1 MIQKPRFK
9 SHFQVEIVEPDI
21 VLLRSE
27 NNCIPLQGH
36 LTTLLAPLMDGRH
49 TIDDILEKL
58 KSRATLVEVCYCL
71 SSLEKAGVVVD
82 GDEIE
87 PLGVAAF
94 RDYLNIAP
102 NLFRKRLEETSVS
115 VVSLGGI
122 PIDPLLSVLES
133 LHVRIAEAGT
143 LRVVLTSD
151 YLRKELESYN
161 RVSLRHGQPW
171 MVAKPVGTVLWI
183 GPIFH
188 PPRTGCW
195 GCLAKRLN
203 EHRLPH
209 ASLNSHGD
217 SAEEASP
224 LSKSLLP
231 STFHLGINIVATEIL
246 KWIVQ
251 AGNQSVDGKL
261 VTFDV
266 KSTTLEK
273 HILVAQQSCP
283 DCGTPRGNSRI
294 PCDRWVLT
302 SQEKVSTS
310 DGGHRAVSP
319 QEVFRRYEHHISPIT
334 GIVGSLRA
342 SYSAGGGLV
351 HVFEADLNSA
361 ISGDRP
367 HCGGRDFRRKS
378 FGKGITEIQAKASA
392 LCEALERYSGVFQ
405 GDETRIRAT
414 YRALSDQA
422 THPNQ
427 CMCFSP
433 RQYQNRDQWNQ
444 REAEYNWVPQPFDE
458 EREIDW
464 TAVWSLTEERYKYI
478 PTAYCYFAYPHD
490 ANHDFCR
497 ADSNGSAAGSTLEEA
512 ILQGFLEVVER
523 DSVAT
528 WWYNR
533 LRRPVVNLES
543 LGQPYVQ
550 ALRKHYAAYGREIHV
565 LDITSDFGIP
575 AFASLCSSP
584 KMDKRNLIFGFSAH
598 FDAQTAVLQAL
609 TEMNQLLPSLLA
621 ANQPRVF
628 LNDIQDS
635 AFLEPDTTVAPKCF
649 ANFPDLASDDLR
661 EDVIT
666 CVRLAR
672 ARGLEV
678 LVLNQTRPDVGLH
691 VVKVFVP
698 GMRQWWARFGSGRLY
713 DVPVAMKWLKAPRA
727 EDEFNPAHLV
737 I

>member
-1 MIQKPRFK
+1 M
-9 SHFQVEIVEPDI
+9 
-21 VLLRSE
+21 VLLRSD
-27 NNCIPLQGH
+27 NNCIPLQSD
-36 LTTLLAPLMDGRH
+36 LTTLLTPFMGGTHAIDG
-49 TIDDILEKL
+49 ILKKL
-58 KSRATLVEVCYCL
+58 KSRARLAEVCYCL

-82 GDEIE
+82 SDDTE
-87 PLGVAAF
+87 PLGMAAF
-94 RDYLNIAP
+94 RDCLNIEP
-102 NLFRKRLEETSVS
+102 NLFRRRLEETSVS

-143 LRVVLTSD
+143 FRVVLTD
-151 YLRKELESYN
+151 NYLRKGLESYN
-161 RVSLRHGQPW
+161 RHSLIHSQPW
-171 MVAKPVGTVLWI
+171 MVAKPVGAILWI

-188 PPRTGCW
+188 PPWTGCW

-203 EHRLPH
+203 AHRLPY
-209 ASLNSHGD
+209 ASLSNHRD
-217 SAEEASP
+217 SVEESPP

-231 STFHLGINIVATEIL
+231 STFHLGINILATEIL

-251 AGNQSVDGKL
+251 AENQSIEGKL

-266 KSTTLEK
+266 RSTTLEK
-273 HILVAQQSCP
+273 HVLVAQQSCP
-283 DCGTPRGNSRI
+283 DCGTSRRSSRTS
-294 PCDRWVLT
+294 CDRWMLAKP
-302 SQEKVSTS
+302 KVSSS
-310 DGGHRAVSP
+310 DGGHRATSP
-319 QEVFRRYEHHISPIT
+319 EEVFRRYEHHISPIT
-334 GIVGSLRA
+334 GIVRSLRA
-342 SYSAGGGLV
+342 GYSAGGGLV
-351 HVFEADLNSA
+351 HVFEADLNFA
-361 ISGDRP
+361 IRGVRP
-367 HCGGRDFRRKS
+367 RCGSRGFRRKS

-405 GDETRIRAT
+405 GNETRMKAT

-422 THPNQ
+422 IHPNQ

-433 RQYQNRDQWNQ
+433 KQYQNRDQWNQ
-444 REAEYNWVPQPFDE
+444 CEAEYNWVPQPFDE

-464 TAVWSLTEERYKYI
+464 TPVWSLTEERHKSI
-478 PTAYCYFAYPHD
+478 PTAYCYFAYPYD
-490 ANHDFCR
+490 PNHDFCR

-533 LRRPVVNLES
+533 LRKPVVNLEN
-543 LGQPYVQ
+543 LDLPYVE

-565 LDITSDFGIP
+565 LDITGDFGIP
-575 AFASLCSSP
+575 TFASLCSSTRA
-584 KMDKRNLIFGFSAH
+584 DKRHLIFGFGAH

-609 TEMNQLLPSLLA
+609 TEMNQLLPGLLA
-621 ANQPRVF
+621 ANLPRLFV
-628 LNDIQDS
+628 NDVQDV
-635 AFLEPDTTVAPKCF
+635 AFLEPDTTVARTCF
-649 ANFPDLASDDLR
+649 ANFPNLSGNDLR

-666 CVRLAR
+666 CVKLAR
-672 ARGLEV
+672 ARGLEL

-691 VVKVFVP
+691 VVKVLVP

-713 DVPVAMKWLKAPRA
+713 DVPVTMKWLKSALT
-727 EDEFNPAHLV
+727 EDELNPAHLV